1 MAGDLTRVQ
10 SNGLLDASKS
20 GLLNRDRRASSV
32 LSQGFAA
39 DVGRKEKDALPLQ
52 GPWHEIAAYL
62 ALKPNVWVDISSM
75 AFVYPTREFARILRT
90 HLTFV
95 PQKVLFGTDA
105 GGSPGVPNDDVH
117 HILLS
122 RATRDALYLALAGLV
137 QDGVVTEAQALE
149 MGRGVIRG
157 NARRLYGWK

>member
-20 GLLNRDRRASSV
+20 GLLNRDRPC
-32 LSQGFAA
+32 FH
-39 DVGRKEKDALPLQ
+39 KDLPLTSGG

-105 GGSPGVPNDDVH
+105 GGSSECPTTTCT
-117 HILLS
+117 IFCS
-122 RATRDALYLALAGLV
+122 RAPHAMRSIWRSPGSFRTV
-137 QDGVVTEAQALE
+137 S
-149 MGRGVIRG
+149 
-157 NARRLYGWK
+157 

>member
-1 MAGDLTRVQ
+1 MAGDRTRVQ

-20 GLLNRDRRASSV
+20 GLLNRDRRSSSV

-105 GGSPGVPNDDVH
+105 GGSSECPTTTCT
-117 HILLS
+117 IFCS
-122 RATRDALYLALAGLV
+122 RAPHAMRSIWRSPGSFRTV
-137 QDGVVTEAQALE
+137 S
-149 MGRGVIRG
+149 
-157 NARRLYGWK
+157 

>member
-1 MAGDLTRVQ
+1 VVFWRKRCDGRGSDE
-10 SNGLLDASKS
+10 
-20 GLLNRDRRASSV
+20 SSIQWIIGRFEIRTSESRSTLVV
-32 LSQGFAA
+32 LIHG
-39 DVGRKEKDALPLQ
+39 G